1 MIFLFWE
8 WKNTSKMYIEHQSTP
23 IFPQPTSQDPSYAN
37 EEYIC
42 LPLQSFLPDSYQVKS
57 NLYCVLTHY
66 WFSFFQW
73 KDSTKIYIEHQ
84 SIPVFP
90 QPNLQSPSYTNEE
103 YICSPLQSFVLD
115 SYHVMSNFCC
125 VLTHYWFSFF
135 QWKNSTKMYIEHQ
148 STPVFPQP
156 T

>member
-1 MIFLFWE
+1 
-8 WKNTSKMYIEHQSTP
+8 MYIEHQSTP
-23 IFPQPTSQDPSYAN
+23 
-37 EEYIC
+37 
-42 LPLQSFLPDSYQVKS
+42 L
-57 NLYCVLTHY
+57 
-66 WFSFFQW
+66 
-73 KDSTKIYIEHQ
+73 
-84 SIPVFP
+84 FP

-103 YICSPLQSFVLD
+103 YICSPLQSFILD

-156 T
+156 SLQNPSYATKECICLPLRSFVLGSYQVKSIICCVLTHYWFSFFQWKNTSKMYIEHHYTQVMLQPK